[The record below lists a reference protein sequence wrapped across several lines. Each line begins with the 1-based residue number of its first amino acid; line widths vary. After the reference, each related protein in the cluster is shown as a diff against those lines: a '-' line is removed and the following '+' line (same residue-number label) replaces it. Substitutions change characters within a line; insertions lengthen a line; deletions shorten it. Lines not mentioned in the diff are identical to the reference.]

1 MSISIQTVCDDWASN
16 NPEYEAS
23 WAYNM
28 VDDNYELSVR
38 GKKNVLVSEGIGD
51 IRAKALIPANRVTIG
66 SGVVLLTLDALK
78 NQATLFRDYGV
89 IL

>member
-1 MSISIQTVCDDWASN
+1 MSISIQNVCDDWVRN
-16 NPEYEAS
+16 NPDFEAG
-23 WAYNM
+23 WEYNM

-38 GKKNVLVSEGIGD
+38 GRENVLGD
-51 IRAKALIPANRVTIG
+51 VRAKAFIPANRVSIG

-78 NQATLFRDYGV
+78 NQALLFRDYGV